1 MLEVE
6 ERVKTRI
13 EQELIRVN
21 SFIATLKGEA
31 RPEEL
36 ESGGDNTPLSEVAD
50 ASQVIEEQEVRSQLL
65 DYLVERA
72 VELQRAGDRIDQG
85 VYGICS
91 RCDGF
96 IKKERL
102 RALPEATLCLECQM
116 EVEKGKPMTEP
127 TAFEWL
133 ELSNRERE
141 GAETD

>member
-1 MLEVE
+1 MMEVE
-6 ERVKTRI
+6 ERVKARI

-21 SFIATLKGEA
+21 RFIATLKGEA

-50 ASQVIEEQEVRSQLL
+50 ATQIIEEREVRSQLL
-65 DYLVERA
+65 DYLVDRA
-72 VELQRAGDRIDQG
+72 VELERAAGRIDHG
-85 VYGICS
+85 VYGICT

-116 EVEKGKPMTEP
+116 EVEKGKPTTEP
-127 TAFEWL
+127 TPFEWL
-133 ELSNRERE
+133 ELSSRERE
-141 GAETD
+141 GAGTD